1 MEKKIKGHYLLEKIF
16 LYFPEIKILEL
27 IKYNNRL
34 KQILKIDKYKYQKLF
49 IENNFKVDLSK
60 FKLSNLIKYFK
71 TNYNNF
77 SGKVDEN
84 NLKQIL
90 SEIPWF
96 NDYKKEKL
104 VTKNEDNYK
113 KCLKKEELKKL
124 MESNNTQ
131 LLSNLK
137 ILNIQILDNY
147 DEILIKDVFPNLV
160 KLKIQNKEGIINISY
175 NLLNRI
181 QILSLIKA
189 KIEIDTKNKEIE
201 LLSLKSLKIVDNK
214 YKKSLRGIKII
225 CPIRIFNPDWLNH
238 L

>member
-1 MEKKIKGHYLLEKIF
+1 MLKNIDVFQIFYHLIKNKSKLHKHIILCKKIILSIPLKHV
-16 LYFPEIKILEL
+16 LYIPEIKVLEL
-27 IKYNNRL
+27 IKYNKRL

-49 IENNFKVDLSK
+49 IENYFMVDLSK
-60 FKLSNLIKYFK
+60 FKISNLIKYFK

-77 SGKVDEN
+77 SGKGDEN
-84 NLKQIL
+84 NLKKIL

-137 ILNIQILDNY
+137 ILNITNIL
-147 DEILIKDVFPNLV
+147 
-160 KLKIQNKEGIINISY
+160 
-175 NLLNRI
+175 
-181 QILSLIKA
+181 
-189 KIEIDTKNKEIE
+189 
-201 LLSLKSLKIVDNK
+201 
-214 YKKSLRGIKII
+214 
-225 CPIRIFNPDWLNH
+225 
-238 L
+238 